1 MRADLLPFLVCPDT
15 RQALEVAGGEVVSAL
30 NARLAGGQVRNQAG
44 QAVAAPLEGGLLRAD
59 GRVLYPIRNGIPVLL
74 VEEGIIL

>member
-15 RQALEVAGGEVVSAL
+15 RQALHVAGREVVSAL
-30 NARLAGGQVRNQAG
+30 NARLAAGQVKNQAG
-44 QAVAAPLEGGLLRAD
+44 QPVAAPLEGGLLRAD